1 MKSQKNIFSEVYRYL
16 EQGSQFVDKRHL
28 TVISWIVT
36 ALLSSQS
43 LNQGRWEPYVQSRAK
58 QANSY
63 QKRWSRFFQNGRVA
77 VEMLYI
83 PLILGAIQTWKEK
96 GERLYL
102 AIDTTVLWNQYC
114 FVYTLNGSK
123 LNFSE
128 GLKIPSQ

>member
-43 LNQGRWEPYVQSRAK
+43 LNQARWEPYVQSRAK

-63 QKRWSRFFQNGRVA
+63 QRRWSRFFQNGRVA
-77 VEMLYI
+77 IEMLYI
-83 PLILGAIQTWKEK
+83 PLI
-96 GERLYL
+96 
-102 AIDTTVLWNQYC
+102 
-114 FVYTLNGSK
+114 
-123 LNFSE
+123 
-128 GLKIPSQ
+128 